1 MSRAIAWFRKEARE
15 NRVGLLVL
23 LAVVAA
29 GCALPYV
36 VATRE
41 LRRSAVDALPA
52 AAVALASLV
61 LGLDLY
67 GREVRRGTQA
77 LLLRTPGAMAAAF
90 FGKLAWFLAGNLLAF
105 GVAWLTCR
113 IGTAITGAPFHSVPV
128 KLPSGT
134 WISQPRDVSPTYV
147 FGVTTAVLLPLVA
160 LAVGFTHLLGSLWT
174 RRGGAAS
181 LLGVLTLAA
190 LATPLLVLFANH
202 EWWFA
207 FPPAQALLF
216 TAALLCVALALA
228 AVSWARGRR
237 FLAPARRA
245 FAFGAGGATVLA
257 LLLTASVAWAIDR
270 WEAEDPHHPEAGIL
284 GAWLGEGGRYLF
296 LETYRGLPWPTW
308 PEWQGTRDAV
318 LGTRRGTPVRARRVD
333 LIERDDAPLAE
344 SGGILPFLPT
354 IGVGQP
360 RDPVTPVPW
369 VVVLS
374 DPNVVVDARTGR
386 EAGQRIPIGGTT
398 DIAPLLPRLADMGR
412 AVTPFR
418 DAQGNRVWFLR
429 GRVENV
435 EPGAPPAPAPEGWPK
450 QWLHS
455 VLWDG
460 WAVQEV
466 GGGRVYVPA
475 DGGPQVELAL
485 FREVYGPG
493 PGWSAVDV
501 DGDLYLV
508 HHAPASG
515 DAAAP
520 RGWTRAA
527 APRGW
532 TLVRRTTG
540 ERRPVSGVP
549 DLPLGLDEFAP
560 LVRGTVLR
568 SDAGGLSIWRPGT
581 DDRRPIVV
589 EGGGAERPL
598 AFTGTVR
605 RVAGDRWLLTVATA
619 LDPAVA
625 RWATGLLDLETGA
638 LRRLTPWSAR
648 PVRTVALEP
657 EGSFVAIEEDRRVVR
672 FREGGATRE
681 VLYPR
686 PK

>member
-1 MSRAIAWFRKEARE
+1 MSRTVAWFRKEVWE

-36 VATRE
+36 VATWE
-41 LRRSAVDALPA
+41 LRRSTVDALPA

-67 GREVRRGTQA
+67 GREVRRGTHA

-90 FGKLAWFLAGNLLAF
+90 AGKLAWFLAGNLLAF

-113 IGTAITGAPFHSVPV
+113 IGTAVTGAPFPSVLV
-128 KLPSGT
+128 KLPDGQ
-134 WISQPRDVSPTYV
+134 WISEPRDMSPRYV
-147 FGVTTAVLLPLVA
+147 FGLTTGVLLPLVA
-160 LAVGFTHLLGSLWT
+160 LAVGAWHLLGSLWT

-181 LLGVLTLAA
+181 LLGALTLAA
-190 LATPLLVLFANH
+190 LATPLLILFANH
-202 EWWFA
+202 KWWFA
-207 FPPAQALLF
+207 FPRAQALLF
-216 TAALLCVALALA
+216 TAGLLCTALALA
-228 AVSWARGRR
+228 VVSWARGRR

-245 FAFGAGGATVLA
+245 FAFGAGGAAGLA
-257 LLLTASVAWAIDR
+257 LLLTAGVAWAIDR
-270 WEAEDPHHPEAGIL
+270 WETEDPYHPEAGIR

-296 LETYRGLPWPTW
+296 LETHRGIPWPDTA
-308 PEWQGTRDAV
+308 GRANGV

-333 LIERDDAPLAE
+333 LIERDDASLAE
-344 SGGILPFLPT
+344 SGSIVPWLPT
-354 IGVGQP
+354 IGVGQSQ
-360 RDPVTPVPW
+360 DTVTPVPW
-369 VVVLS
+369 VLVLS
-374 DPNVVVDARTGR
+374 DLYIVVDARTGR
-386 EAGQRIPIGGTT
+386 EVGQRLPLSGTA
-398 DIAPLLPRLADMGR
+398 DIAPLLPRLRDMAR

-435 EPGAPPAPAPEGWPK
+435 EPDAPPAPVPEGGPRRY
-450 QWLHS
+450 LDS

-460 WAVQEV
+460 WAVHDL
-466 GGGRVYVPA
+466 GRGRAYVPA
-475 DGGPQVELAL
+475 DGRPQVELAL
-485 FREVYGPG
+485 LHEVCGPG
-493 PGWSAVDV
+493 SGWSRVDV

-508 HHAPASG
+508 HHTPASG

-520 RGWTRAA
+520 RGWT
-527 APRGW
+527 
-532 TLVRRTTG
+532 LVRWTTG

-549 DLPLGLDEFAP
+549 DLPLGLGEFAP

-568 SDAGGLSIWRPGT
+568 SDAGGLSIWRPET

-589 EGGGAERPL
+589 EGGGTERPL
-598 AFTGTVR
+598 AFADPVR
-605 RVAGDRWLLTVATA
+605 RVAGDRWLLTVATS
-619 LDPAVA
+619 LDPAAA
-625 RWATGLLDLETGA
+625 RWATGLLDLGTGT
-638 LRRLTPWSAR
+638 LRLLTPWSAR

-686 PK
+686 PR

>member
-1 MSRAIAWFRKEARE
+1 
-15 NRVGLLVL
+15 LVL

-36 VATRE
+36 VATWE
-41 LRRSAVDALPA
+41 LRRSTVDALPA

-67 GREVRRGTQA
+67 GREVRRGTHA

-90 FGKLAWFLAGNLLAF
+90 FGKLAWFLAGNFLAF

-113 IGTAITGAPFHSVPV
+113 IGTAVTGAPFPSVLV
-128 KLPSGT
+128 KLPDGQ
-134 WISQPRDVSPTYV
+134 WISEPRDMSPKYV
-147 FGVTTAVLLPLVA
+147 FGVTTGVLLPLVA
-160 LAVGFTHLLGSLWT
+160 LAVGAWHLLGSLWT

-181 LLGVLTLAA
+181 LLGALTLAA
-190 LATPLLVLFANH
+190 LATPVLILFANH
-202 EWWFA
+202 KWWFA
-207 FPPAQALLF
+207 FPPTQALLF
-216 TAALLCVALALA
+216 PAGLLGAALALA
-228 AVSWARGRR
+228 VVSWARGRR

-245 FAFGAGGATVLA
+245 YAFGAGGATVLA
-257 LLLTASVAWAIDR
+257 LVLTASVAWAIDR
-270 WEAEDPHHPEAGIL
+270 WEVEDPYHPEAGIR

-296 LETYRGLPWPTW
+296 LETYRGMPWPGS
-308 PEWQGTRDAV
+308 PSAV
-318 LGTRRGTPVRARRVD
+318 AGTRRGTPVRARRVD
-333 LIERDDAPLAE
+333 LVERDDASLAE
-344 SGGILPFLPT
+344 SGSIVPWLPT
-354 IGVGQP
+354 IGVGQSQ
-360 RDPVTPVPW
+360 DTVTPVPW
-369 VVVLS
+369 VLVLS
-374 DPNVVVDARTGR
+374 DLYIVVDARTGR
-386 EAGQRIPIGGTT
+386 DTGQGFPIQGTA
-398 DIAPLLPRLADMGR
+398 DIAPLLPRLRDMAR

-435 EPGAPPAPAPEGWPK
+435 EPDTPPAPGPEGGPRR
-450 QWLHS
+450 WLDS

-460 WAVQEV
+460 WAVHDP
-466 GGGRVYVPA
+466 GRGRAYVPA
-475 DGGPQVELAL
+475 DGGPQVQLAL
-485 FREVYGPG
+485 FHEVYGPG
-493 PGWSAVDV
+493 SGWSGVDV

-508 HHAPASG
+508 HQTPASG

-520 RGWTRAA
+520 RGWT
-527 APRGW
+527 
-532 TLVRRTTG
+532 LVRWTTG

-549 DLPLGLDEFAP
+549 DLPRGDPALPHGLKEFAP
-560 LVRGTVLR
+560 LVRGAVLR

-581 DDRRPIVV
+581 EDRRPIVV

-657 EGSFVAIEEDRRVVR
+657 EGSVVAIEEDRRVVR
-672 FREGGATRE
+672 FRDGGATRE

-686 PK
+686 PR